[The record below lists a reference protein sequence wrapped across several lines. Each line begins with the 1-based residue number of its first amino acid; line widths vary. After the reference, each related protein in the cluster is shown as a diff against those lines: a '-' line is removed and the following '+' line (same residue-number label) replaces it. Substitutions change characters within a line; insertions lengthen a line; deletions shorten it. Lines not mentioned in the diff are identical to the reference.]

1 MELCGRAAL
10 VTGAAK
16 RVGRAIAL
24 AIAGR
29 GADVVLHYKTSVSE
43 VRATAEGVER
53 LGRRA
58 VTIHADLAQPTEVE
72 ALADRA
78 VQAFGTIDILV
89 NNAALF
95 LPNAAG
101 ETHRGGVGAVSPR
114 EPHGAVPVGQAPWPA
129 DAASR
134 GRENRQH
141 R

>member
-1 MELCGRAAL
+1 MELSGRVAL

-24 AIAGR
+24 ALAGR
-29 GADVVLHYKTSVSE
+29 GADVVLHYRSSASE
-43 VRATAEGVER
+43 VRATAGAVER

-78 VQAFGTIDILV
+78 VQAFGTIDVLV
-89 NNAALF
+89 NSAALF
-95 LPNAAG
+95 YRTPCEIHAEKLVPLLSG
-101 ETHRGGVGAVSPR
+101 ELHR
-114 EPHGAVPVGQAPWPA
+114 AVPVGQAPSPA

-134 GRENRQH
+134 GREDRQ
-141 R
+141 RR